1 MNIVYF
7 STATEATGR
16 RKLDR
21 WLNLLPVTSFPA
33 TTNPNAFN
41 FGLKTTFNTYLP
53 TYLPNFLPANS
64 CSLFLLKNGKWA
76 FSQAPLQATGGG
88 EAKGVYLP
96 DSRLP
101 GCHHALSRLQD
112 CPSTSA
118 TPIQRI
124 TLANLKPLN

>member
-7 STATEATGR
+7 STATEAAGR

-96 DSRLP
+96 DSRHPQVARLP
-101 GCHHALSRLQD
+101 PRPFQASRL
-112 CPSTSA
+112 
-118 TPIQRI
+118 PINI
-124 TLANLKPLN
+124 GHSDTEDYSC